1 MGSIVVE
8 SPALSAAHTRRL
20 PARTCSSN
28 QEPTAWPA
36 LPPAPTCF
44 PWGRARP
51 THSAPECVSVPQVLL
66 VTVHTFHTNT
76 KQPQLPSVINYSR
89 KKLKYTHLT
98 TRQVA
103 VWALCTKP
111 TRGKRKL
118 FLKHAGRE
126 NNHVQRTFYER
137 HLQRHRRRKVR
148 SVGVHQLRRRTP
160 TAAAAAA
167 ERVVLVAAWR
177 CVHGEDL
184 GEDNDVVA
192 AGVDGVP

>member
-1 MGSIVVE
+1 MQLQPRTNCV
-8 SPALSAAHTRRL
+8 ARAAACANL
-20 PARTCSSN
+20 F
-28 QEPTAWPA
+28 
-36 LPPAPTCF
+36 PPGA
-44 PWGRARP
+44 RARP

-103 VWALCTKP
+103 VWPLCTQNRLEEKE
-111 TRGKRKL
+111 L